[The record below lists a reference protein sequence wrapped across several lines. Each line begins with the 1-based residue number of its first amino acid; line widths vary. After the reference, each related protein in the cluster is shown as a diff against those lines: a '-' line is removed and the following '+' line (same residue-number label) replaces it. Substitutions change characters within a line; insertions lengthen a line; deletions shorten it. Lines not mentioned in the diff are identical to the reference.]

1 MNRSDSA
8 SLQQSIQE
16 EEAEFDG
23 DPSLE
28 LVSEEKARELERPA
42 WATKI
47 MSCVQTKGK
56 QEIELLHL

>member
-1 MNRSDSA
+1 MNRPDST

-16 EEAEFDG
+16 EEAEFEG

-28 LVSEEKARELERPA
+28 LVSEEKVRELERPA

-47 MSCVQTKGK
+47 IKSYVQTKGN
-56 QEIELLHL
+56 QEI